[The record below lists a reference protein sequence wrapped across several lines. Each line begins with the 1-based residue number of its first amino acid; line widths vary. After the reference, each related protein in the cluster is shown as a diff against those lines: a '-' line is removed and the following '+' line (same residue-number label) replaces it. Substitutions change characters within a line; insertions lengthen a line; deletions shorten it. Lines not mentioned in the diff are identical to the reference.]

1 MDRQAAIKIAHDY
14 IDHLNLLG
22 YMIKESY
29 LFGSFAKDTNRP
41 DSDIDIAIVLNDMK
55 DSHEEL
61 VKMLKLRR
69 EVNLLI
75 EPHPIRQQD
84 FDEDYPLFY
93 EIKNYGIR
101 IS

>member
-1 MDRQAAIKIAHDY
+1 MDRQAAIKIAQEY
-14 IDHLNLLG
+14 ISHLNLSG
-22 YMIKESY
+22 YVINESY

-41 DSDIDIAIVLNDMK
+41 DSDIDIAIVLNDMQ

-69 EVNLLI
+69 DINLLI
-75 EPHPIRQQD
+75 EPHPIRLKD
-84 FDEDYPLFY
+84 FDKDYPLFD
-93 EIKNYGIR
+93 EIKNNGIR

>member
-1 MDRQAAIKIAHDY
+1 MDRQAAIKIAKDY
-14 IDHLNLLG
+14 ISHLSLIG
-22 YMIKESY
+22 YVIKESY
-29 LFGSFAKDTNRP
+29 LFGSFAKDNSRP
-41 DSDIDIAIVLNDMK
+41 DSDIDIAIILNDMQ
-55 DSHEEL
+55 DSHDEL

-69 EVNLLI
+69 EINLLI
-75 EPHPIRQQD
+75 EPHPIRLQD